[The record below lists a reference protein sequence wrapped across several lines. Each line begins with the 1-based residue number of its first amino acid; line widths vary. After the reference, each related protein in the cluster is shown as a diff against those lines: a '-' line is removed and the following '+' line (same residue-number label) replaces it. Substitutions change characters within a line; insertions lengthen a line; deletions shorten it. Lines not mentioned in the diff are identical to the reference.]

1 MKMNQVIS
9 GWQSG
14 VEQLWAG
21 ETSSARKKQAPG
33 QKDLAGVVFCR
44 AGNISVQ
51 PVPCAAIS
59 TIDHDKYR
67 IPESL

>member
-1 MKMNQVIS
+1 MAILGGTIMGRGNIF
-9 GWQSG
+9 G
-14 VEQLWAG
+14 
-21 ETSSARKKQAPG
+21 TKKQAPG

>member
-1 MKMNQVIS
+1 MGRGNIF
-9 GWQSG
+9 G
-14 VEQLWAG
+14 
-21 ETSSARKKQAPG
+21 TKKQAPG